1 MPEPN
6 LSFRRHPNPRP
17 EPRFPFAPEDG
28 KAAPRCASIVPS
40 GMTKGGI
47 PPFATRRRFTAEVH
61 PHRRASKQRRSANQ
75 PSDTGT

>member
-47 PPFATRRRFTAEVH
+47 PLFATRR
-61 PHRRASKQRRSANQ
+61 
-75 PSDTGT
+75 